1 MQSGRLK
8 QLVCLL
14 LISILC
20 LSVSYGQEHKV
31 NQKKINKE
39 RAKKQKQAEKDYHN
53 GVKQHQKAQS
63 KNTKAMMRQSRKESG
78 SNTPV
83 KR

>member
-1 MQSGRLK
+1 MKNGRLK

-14 LISILC
+14 LVFSLC

-31 NQKKINKE
+31 NQQKINKE
-39 RAKKQKQAEKDYHN
+39 RAKKQKQAEKDYHK
-53 GVKQHQKAQS
+53 GVKQHQKSQS
-63 KNTKAMMRQSRKESG
+63 KNTKAMMKQSRKESG
-78 SNTPV
+78 TNTPV

>member
-1 MQSGRLK
+1 MPTGRIK
-8 QLVCLL
+8 HLVCLL
-14 LISILC
+14 LVFTLC
-20 LSVSYGQEHKV
+20 LPAGYGQEQKV

-39 RAKKQKQAEKDYHN
+39 RAKKQKQAEKDYHK

-63 KNTKAMMRQSRKESG
+63 KNTKAMMKQSRKESG
-78 SNTPV
+78 SRTPV

>member
-1 MQSGRLK
+1 MPTGRLK

-14 LISILC
+14 LVLTLC
-20 LSVSYGQEHKV
+20 LPGSYGQEQKV
-31 NQKKINKE
+31 NQKKIDKE

-53 GVKQHQKAQS
+53 GVKRHQKAQS
-63 KNTKAMMRQSRKESG
+63 KNTKAMMHQSRKESG